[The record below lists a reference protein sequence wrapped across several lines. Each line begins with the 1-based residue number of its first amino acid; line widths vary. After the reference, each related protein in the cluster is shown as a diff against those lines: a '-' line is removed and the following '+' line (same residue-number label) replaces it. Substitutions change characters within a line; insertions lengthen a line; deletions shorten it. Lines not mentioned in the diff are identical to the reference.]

1 MRREGESENPD
12 QGPEILADFPSYC
25 ISEVTSLPWAV
36 SKWSLVTGPS
46 MCQLC
51 ARHHMASKKKWY
63 ETGPLPLLVL

>member
-36 SKWSLVTGPS
+36 SKWSLVTRPLHVPAL
-46 MCQLC
+46 CQ
-51 ARHHMASKKKWY
+51 APH
-63 ETGPLPLLVL
+63 GI